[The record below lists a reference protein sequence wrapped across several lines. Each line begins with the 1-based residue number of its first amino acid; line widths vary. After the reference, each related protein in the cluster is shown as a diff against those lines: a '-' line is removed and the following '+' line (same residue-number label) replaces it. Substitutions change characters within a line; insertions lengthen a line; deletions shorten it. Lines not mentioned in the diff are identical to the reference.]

1 MFSIK
6 IVAIAFYVSV
16 KKLSRFGRN
25 KNNVSNE
32 SWELTYNERDR
43 WNQA

>member
-25 KNNVSNE
+25 KNNPMNRE
-32 SWELTYNERDR
+32 N
-43 WNQA
+43 